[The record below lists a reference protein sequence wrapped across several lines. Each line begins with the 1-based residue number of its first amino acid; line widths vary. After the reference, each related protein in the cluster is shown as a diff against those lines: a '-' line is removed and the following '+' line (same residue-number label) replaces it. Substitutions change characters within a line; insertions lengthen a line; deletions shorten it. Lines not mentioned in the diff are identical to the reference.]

1 MAASRTESCLTRLT
15 IFSLPVT
22 QRRSRRSI
30 PRRWKRRWD
39 FSPRII
45 PKPEGA
51 KRKNLWTR
59 VSWTNWKRPDSSNR
73 SGRDPED
80 QTWSSNKSYSEER
93 SGRAIEENHFD
104 DGISTHSITGLS
116 GSGGGSW
123 RRLRFR
129 STRYQRSG
137 IHWHDRGS
145 GKSPLY
151 SRAPRDVRCLYGR
164 WLRASHGTAKSGA
177 VEHASWHSQLRGR
190 ALRCLPRP
198 ISRRADLYQ
207 RRHTDRRPRFAHRGQ
222 RSGRAHEAVHEM
234 ELRGSSRG
242 PHSGNIESGVQS
254 CFDSAYWSGLSL
266 SPQQSSRR
274 VHQRAES

>member
-1 MAASRTESCLTRLT
+1 MAANSTENCLTLLT
-15 IFSLPVT
+15 IFSLPAT
-22 QRRSRRSI
+22 QRRSQRSI
-30 PRRWKRRWD
+30 PRRWKQRWD

-45 PKPEGA
+45 PKPEAA

-73 SGRDPED
+73 SGRDPGRSDLEL
-80 QTWSSNKSYSEER
+80 NKSHSEEQFE
-93 SGRAIEENHFD
+93 RAIEENHFD

-129 STRYQRSG
+129 STRHQRSG

-164 WLRASHGTAKSGA
+164 WLRASHGTAKSGT
-177 VEHASWHSQLRGR
+177 VEYASWHSQLRGR
-190 ALRCLPRP
+190 ALRCLPGP
-198 ISRRADLYQ
+198 ISRRADLHQ
-207 RRHTDRRPRFAHRGQ
+207 RRHTDRRSRFAHRRQ
-222 RSGRAHEAVHEM
+222 RSGRAHKAVHEM
-234 ELRGSSRG
+234 ELRGPSRG

-254 CFDSAYWSGLSL
+254 GFDSADRSGLSL
-266 SPQQSSRR
+266 SSQQSSRR
-274 VHQRAES
+274 IHQCRKS